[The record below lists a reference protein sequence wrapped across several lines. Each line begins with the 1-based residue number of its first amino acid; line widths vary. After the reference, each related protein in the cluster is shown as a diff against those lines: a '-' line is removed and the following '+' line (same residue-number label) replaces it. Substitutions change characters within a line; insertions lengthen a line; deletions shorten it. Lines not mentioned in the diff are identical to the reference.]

1 MAVAVWTWQPRLRRL
16 GGLTIEETAERQVA
30 ASKALDKRVKE
41 THEGSKGD
49 SA

>member
-1 MAVAVWTWQPRLRRL
+1 VAVAVWTWQPRL